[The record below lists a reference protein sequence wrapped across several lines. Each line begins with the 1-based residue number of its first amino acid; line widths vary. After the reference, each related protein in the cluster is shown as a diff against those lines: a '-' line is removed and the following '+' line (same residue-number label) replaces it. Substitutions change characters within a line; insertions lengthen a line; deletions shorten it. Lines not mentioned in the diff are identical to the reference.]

1 MSDACETLVR
11 VMLDHAAPED
21 GWTMPHLRKMADL
34 SVGNFAAAIQQLRA
48 QGKMHPFNL
57 ALSPSLWPATPKAE
71 APTLAEQVAAEARE
85 TGERRHVA
93 ATTGRAHAIDAPSP
107 GALLQERALNDA
119 PALAASIM
127 KDRWGPVWNRVCRHA
142 QATNQ
147 RPIAAMIALLDRGL
161 QAGGAA

>member
-1 MSDACETLVR
+1 MSDAGDSIIHILSTCE
-11 VMLDHAAPED
+11 APVG
-21 GWTMPHLRKMADL
+21 GWDMPSLRRLTGL
-34 SVGNFAAAIQQLRA
+34 SVGAFAGAVSALRS
-48 QGKMHPFNL
+48 QGKMLAFDL
-57 ALSPSLWPATPKAE
+57 ALTPSAPIEPVPMS
-71 APTLAEQVAAEARE
+71 APTLAEQIAAEAQD
-85 TGERRHVA
+85 TGARRKVA
-93 ATTGRAHAIDAPSP
+93 ASTGRAAAIDAPSP

-161 QAGGAA
+161 NAGEAA